1 MRRKQHAVG
10 QPGDIAFLLII
21 FFLVLIGLQGARSI
35 ELSGGGQSMAE
46 GLGTLSIILL
56 ADGTIVQGESSIPID
71 ELSRTIAHYD
81 SLHLQVAGEAL
92 WQDVV
97 TVLSIADEH
106 RTAVSLEVLQ

>member
-21 FFLVLIGLQGARSI
+21 FFLVLIGLQGARNI
-35 ELSGGGQSMAE
+35 ELSVGGQSVAD
-46 GLGTLSIILL
+46 GLGPLSIILL
-56 ADGTIVQGESSIPID
+56 ADGTIVQGESSIPLN
-71 ELSRTIAHYD
+71 ELSRTIANYD
-81 SLHLQVAGEAL
+81 TLYLKVAGEAA

-97 TVLSIADEH
+97 TVLAIADEH

>member
-35 ELSGGGQSMAE
+35 ELSVGGQSVAE
-46 GLGTLSIILL
+46 GLGTLSIILQ
-56 ADGTIVQGESSIPID
+56 ADGTIVQGESSIPLD
-71 ELSRTIAHYD
+71 ELSRTITHYD
-81 SLHLQVAGEAL
+81 TLHLRVAREAV

-97 TVLSIADEH
+97 TVLAIADEH
-106 RTAVSLEVLQ
+106 RTTVSLEVLQ